1 VAIREIAIDTNV
13 ILSAL
18 RSRLGASFILLSNVG
33 VETSFN
39 THISVPL
46 ALEYEEIL
54 KRESRALGLTFRDI
68 EELID
73 YLCSVSDLHDVYYLW
88 RPFLPDPE
96 DDMLLEVALVANCD
110 TIVTHNIR
118 HFVGTEELGLR
129 AITPG
134 VFLQEIGLLS

>member
-1 VAIREIAIDTNV
+1 MREITIDTNV

-18 RSRLGASFILLSNVG
+18 RSRLGASFVLLSNVG
-33 VETSFN
+33 AGSTFN
-39 THISVPL
+39 THLSVPL
-46 ALEYEEIL
+46 TLEYEEVL
-54 KRESRALGLTFRDI
+54 KRESRALGLTFGEI

-96 DDMLLEVALVANCD
+96 DDMLLEVALVAGCD

-118 HFVGTEELGLR
+118 HFVGTKKLGLR

-134 VFLQEIGLLS
+134 AFLQEIGLLS